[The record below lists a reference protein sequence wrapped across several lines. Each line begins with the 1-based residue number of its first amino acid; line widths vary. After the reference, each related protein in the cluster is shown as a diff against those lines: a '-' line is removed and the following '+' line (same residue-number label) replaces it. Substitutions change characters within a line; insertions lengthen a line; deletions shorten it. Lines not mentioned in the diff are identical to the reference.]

1 MKFIIGCI
9 MIYLGFLCFRK
20 GNKLKRDS
28 LD

>member
-1 MKFIIGCI
+1 MKFIIACI

-20 GNKLKRDS
+20 GNKLKIDS